1 MMNKIIGAAVLLL
14 CFCSCVKDNDAI
26 YYPVGNVDIE
36 KGGPALEVGSNSIL
50 VAESYNEEDY
60 VLDTLAQYPGDPTL
74 VIQCPTCP
82 CMINLKNQSGTRE
95 VAEFNGVGKSVLTMS
110 LGYKDGN
117 YLVESQIPVYTS
129 ADATASYAIKLRLK
143 GELTLTDD
151 EWMIDYVY
159 AQLAGLFQPYPP
171 ASLCVKEGNS
181 LLLLLIHFAGPG
193 HLI

>member
-74 VIQCPTCP
+74 GKLTF
-82 CMINLKNQSGTRE
+82 MINLKNQSGTRE
-95 VAEFNGVGKSVLTMS
+95 VAEFNGVGL
-110 LGYKDGN
+110 Y
-117 YLVESQIPVYTS
+117 
-129 ADATASYAIKLRLK
+129 
-143 GELTLTDD
+143 
-151 EWMIDYVY
+151 
-159 AQLAGLFQPYPP
+159 
-171 ASLCVKEGNS
+171 
-181 LLLLLIHFAGPG
+181 LIH
-193 HLI
+193 I

>member
-74 VIQCPTCP
+74 GKLTF
-82 CMINLKNQSGTRE
+82 MINLKNQSGTRE

-117 YLVESQIPVYTS
+117 YPVESQIPVYTS
-129 ADATASYAIKLRLK
+129 ADATASLIRQRLSRK
-143 GELTLTDD
+143 
-151 EWMIDYVY
+151 
-159 AQLAGLFQPYPP
+159 
-171 ASLCVKEGNS
+171 SLCVKEGNS

>member
-36 KGGPALEVGSNSIL
+36 KGGPALEVGSNSDFGGLRAIMT
-50 VAESYNEEDY
+50 EDY

-74 VIQCPTCP
+74 GKLTF
-82 CMINLKNQSGTRE
+82 MINLKNQSGTRE

-117 YLVESQIPVYTS
+117 YPVESQIPVYTS

-143 GELTLTDD
+143 GELTLT
-151 EWMIDYVY
+151 
-159 AQLAGLFQPYPP
+159 GR
-171 ASLCVKEGNS
+171 
-181 LLLLLIHFAGPG
+181 
-193 HLI
+193 

>member
-1 MMNKIIGAAVLLL
+1 MYWIRLR
-14 CFCSCVKDNDAI
+14 
-26 YYPVGNVDIE
+26 
-36 KGGPALEVGSNSIL
+36 
-50 VAESYNEEDY
+50 
-60 VLDTLAQYPGDPTL
+60 QYPGDPTL
-74 VIQCPTCP
+74 GKLTF
-82 CMINLKNQSGTRE
+82 MINLKNQSGTRE

-117 YLVESQIPVYTS
+117 YPVESQIPVYTS

-159 AQLAGLFQPYPP
+159 AQLAGLFQPYLIRQRLSRK
-171 ASLCVKEGNS
+171 SLCVKEGNS